1 MLPKINFYHAQQ
13 HPSIPITHFSIALVL
28 SHRRFKNEICLLFI
42 VLALLFNKGTLR
54 ARYSILDISALNIL
68 LVSSHHHL
76 KNEACYTFILFVLTH
91 DGLKKEIYYT
101 HSLFNKN

>member
-1 MLPKINFYHAQQ
+1 MLA
-13 HPSIPITHFSIALVL
+13 S
-28 SHRRFKNEICLLFI
+28 
-42 VLALLFNKGTLR
+42 LFNKGTLR
-54 ARYSILDISALNIL
+54 ARHSILDISALNIL